1 MDYPEGAYEAFA
13 DRVGEPGAF
22 GDPVKTNAG
31 FETAKRAKARA
42 AQAAQAAAERARREA
57 EEAARRAQEEQAAQE
72 ALALLKS
79 LMPGA
84 VDALAGEITARTAQA
99 RAATQEAAGTLAAN
113 AAKAVTDRLDE
124 EWEGFTAALDK
135 PETLGKRLGGSTG
148 ARLVELLG
156 RRFVLKGG
164 ASPEHLASEQAADEA
179 YRAAGI
185 KVPEQRTVVSKGG
198 RRYKLAD
205 FAEGERLADWWR
217 AKGRTE
223 AEREALRAKLRAGL
237 DVDAMLGN
245 WDVIGMGGDNILVDK
260 DGEPWRIDN
269 GGALGFR
276 AQGARKADADWKD
289 GWPNELFTIAGSAN
303 NAPYVGG
310 TSSLSLIRQAAA
322 RDWEKVVAAL
332 PDQADRDALTRRVAE
347 MRQLAARADDFARG
361 GYEDAFAE
369 RVVEHS
375 FNLSKEGFREEVPKT
390 IKHGDYGFCRSKPST
405 AGLVGG
411 EPGEEYGS
419 LALAA
424 AKTVGTHQKD
434 GNYNQATLNAFY
446 AKEPELKAILKADPK
461 NAGAAH
467 YLKAMQQIKDA
478 VANQSALPHI
488 DTSVKVRAPKTERKP
503 APKYTS
509 LTDHIA
515 QYMAAHGADYGFIKK
530 WASDQANDSWDP
542 HACRLKICEM
552 DSRGLDWRKKKAPG
566 VFFGIR
572 NQATHLNQAIKYYTA
587 NPAALT
593 ADRETFAQYK
603 AAIQLVLE
611 NADFRISAPGGQE
624 VSANDPVSRTIRLL
638 RTENRGIIPANTKTG
653 DDAHYDIGANE
664 SFTLAT
670 VYKYKGVDGV
680 IVAVPYSRVNGLWC
694 LERTPGH
701 PLQGFFAGD
710 HENEVNAATDGLRRV
725 FIENPPSGKSN
736 AMWYNLLE

>member
-1 MDYPEGAYEAFA
+1 MYHNPF
-13 DRVGEPGAF
+13 P
-22 GDPVKTNAG
+22 PC
-31 FETAKRAKARA
+31 AKALGN
-42 AQAAQAAAERARREA
+42 RARTRSHTKA
-57 EEAARRAQEEQAAQE
+57 RSSPSSARRHANGR
-72 ALALLKS
+72 KS
-79 LMPGA
+79 A
-84 VDALAGEITARTAQA
+84 SAHS
-99 RAATQEAAGTLAAN
+99 
-113 AAKAVTDRLDE
+113 AVTPTRHN
-124 EWEGFTAALDK
+124 EG
-135 PETLGKRLGGSTG
+135 
-148 ARLVELLG
+148 
-156 RRFVLKGG
+156 
-164 ASPEHLASEQAADEA
+164 
-179 YRAAGI
+179 AAGI

-198 RRYKLAD
+198 RRFKLAD
-205 FAEGERLADWWR
+205 FAEGEQLADWWR

-223 AEREALRAKLRAGL
+223 AEREAMRAKLRAGL

-515 QYMAAHGADYGFIKK
+515 QYMAAHGADYGFIEK
-530 WASDQANDSWDP
+530 WCREQAGHSWTGSGGLNTCRRKVVQLAARGLNWDP
-542 HACRLKICEM
+542 PPP
-552 DSRGLDWRKKKAPG
+552 APG
-566 VFFGIR
+566 VWYGTGKF
-572 NQATHLNQAIKYYTA
+572 
-587 NPAALT
+587 
-593 ADRETFAQYK
+593 DREYKSAVDFYKRNPDLLKKDIETVAQYK
-603 AAIQLVLE
+603 AAVQLLLE
-611 NADFRISAPGGQE
+611 NAAFEG
-624 VSANDPVSRTIRLL
+624 NDKTSRSVKLL
-638 RTENRGIIPANTKTG
+638 RTEA
-653 DDAHYDIGANE
+653 
-664 SFTLAT
+664 
-670 VYKYKGVDGV
+670 KGV
-680 IVAVPYSRVNGLWC
+680 VAAKPQKGKAYDYSMGPSESYSWHRTVLAFGEYATIAEVPWSRINAAYFM
-694 LERTPGH
+694 ERTPGEH
-701 PLQGFFAGD
+701 DDLFLGD
-710 HENEVNAATDGLRRV
+710 GESEFNVDGIGLRRV
-725 FIENPPSGKSN
+725 FCERLRVNKPCKDFYG
-736 AMWYNLLE
+736 LL

>member
-1 MDYPEGAYEAFA
+1 MYHNPF
-13 DRVGEPGAF
+13 P
-22 GDPVKTNAG
+22 PC
-31 FETAKRAKARA
+31 AKALGS
-42 AQAAQAAAERARREA
+42 RARTRSHTKA
-57 EEAARRAQEEQAAQE
+57 RSSPSSARRHANGR
-72 ALALLKS
+72 KS
-79 LMPGA
+79 A
-84 VDALAGEITARTAQA
+84 SAHS
-99 RAATQEAAGTLAAN
+99 
-113 AAKAVTDRLDE
+113 AVTPTRHN
-124 EWEGFTAALDK
+124 EG
-135 PETLGKRLGGSTG
+135 
-148 ARLVELLG
+148 
-156 RRFVLKGG
+156 
-164 ASPEHLASEQAADEA
+164 
-179 YRAAGI
+179 AAGI

-310 TSSLSLIRQAAA
+310 TSSLTLIRQAAA

-434 GNYNQATLNAFY
+434 GNYNQATLEAFY

-467 YLKAMQQIKDA
+467 YLKVMQQIKDA
-478 VANQSALPHI
+478 ITTQTALNAFYANEAKLKATLEKDPKNKSAAKQLASIQQSKASIAELAELAKLPHV
-488 DTSVKVRAPKTERKP
+488 DTSIRVRTPKTERQP
-503 APKYTS
+503 DAKYTS

-515 QYMAAHGADYGFIKK
+515 QYMAAHGGDYGFIEK
-530 WASDQANDSWDP
+530 WCHEQSLDSWTGGGGLNT
-542 HACRLKICEM
+542 CRRKVVQLAA
-552 DSRGLDWRKKKAPG
+552 RGLNWDPPPPSPG
-566 VFFGIR
+566 VWYGTNAGEER
-572 NQATHLNQAIKYYTA
+572 ERAYKGATDFYKK
-587 NPAALT
+587 NPDQLKK
-593 ADRETFAQYK
+593 DIENVAQYK
-603 AAIQLVLE
+603 AAVQLLLE
-611 NADFRISAPGGQE
+611 NANFEG
-624 VSANDPVSRTIRLL
+624 NDKAARTVKLI
-638 RTENRGIIPANTKTG
+638 RTEA
-653 DDAHYDIGANE
+653 
-664 SFTLAT
+664 
-670 VYKYKGVDGV
+670 KGVIGKTLKKGIAYAYDMAPSESYSWHRTVMAYGEYAT
-680 IVAVPYSRVNGLWC
+680 IAEVPWSRINAAYFM
-694 LERTPGH
+694 ERTPG
-701 PLQGFFAGD
+701 
-710 HENEVNAATDGLRRV
+710 ENDRLFLGEGESEFNVDGIGLRRV
-725 FIENPPSGKSN
+725 FCERLRVNKPCKDFYG
-736 AMWYNLLE
+736 LL